1 MVTTDKQP
9 INNRETMQ
17 GKIHK
22 HPRANTAGFDANP
35 QNINRA
41 GRPRR
46 LVSTVIKD
54 LESKGVERVS
64 QTDVKDTF
72 LMLIN
77 LEIEEL
83 EGITKS
89 KKHPAIVRIVAREML
104 GGKGFD
110 VIEKMLDRAIG
121 KSEEN
126 IKVGGMTINFV
137 DNSNNK

>member
-1 MVTTDKQP
+1 MS
-9 INNRETMQ
+9 MQ
-17 GKIHK
+17 SKIHK
-22 HPRANTAGFDANP
+22 QPKHNTAGFDVNP
-35 QNINRA
+35 QNINRK

-46 LVSTVIKD
+46 LVSGVIKE

-64 QTDVKDTF
+64 QTDVRDTF

-83 EGITKS
+83 EEITKS

-126 IKVGGMTINFV
+126 IKIGGISDVSINV
-137 DNSNNK
+137 QRRKK